1 MIGLSGGCR
10 GKKEERKGSTYIE
23 FAVLVVVVEVVGVVG
38 VVEVV
43 EVVEMV
49 EVVVVLLI
57 TCFQKPLVS
66 LLPAHQSLRAHAGT
80 QERRAQDAG
89 RRSNN
94 TQGYARTTYIHTY
107 IHTCM
112 HAAQLISSS
121 EQVSVYTIILLL
133 TCFFLM

>member
-23 FAVLVVVVEVVGVVG
+23 FAVLVVVEVVGVVG

-80 QERRAQDAG
+80 QSAG
-89 RRSNN
+89 RR
-94 TQGYARTTYIHTY
+94 TQEQQHAGVCKHNIHSYLYTYIHACSTT
-107 IHTCM
+107 H
-112 HAAQLISSS
+112 LI
-121 EQVSVYTIILLL
+121 
-133 TCFFLM
+133 